1 MVISGSIKD
10 KVMVFLK
17 KIFFLLIWI
26 FTMSVFPQVR
36 IVLSAA
42 LTDAHYEF
50 RKAQYIKSFNILNMI
65 GYKDVYVIE
74 ALKKHGHTFLDDFS
88 KNVFYATT
96 NDRKFTNQ
104 GTNEARTCLEG
115 IDYFKFDPEDIIL
128 KITGRYQL
136 KSDRILKIIRD
147 NPDFD
152 AYIKLAGNGDVYTA
166 CFAMRCKYFQEV
178 YRQIDL
184 DRMEKDRISLE
195 TEVARYI
202 KNKVA
207 TCGFKVYYVD
217 TLDIEA
223 NLFGSSAC
231 PGIPENTVLNL

>member
-1 MVISGSIKD
+1 
-10 KVMVFLK
+10 
-17 KIFFLLIWI
+17 
-26 FTMSVFPQVR
+26 MSVFSQVR
-36 IVLSAA
+36 VVLSAA
-42 LTDAHYEF
+42 LTDSYYEF
-50 RKAQYIKSFNILNMI
+50 RKAQYIKSFNILTML

-74 ALKKHGHTFLDDFS
+74 ALKKQGPTFLDDFS

-96 NDRKFTNQ
+96 NDARFTNQ

-136 KSDRILKIIRD
+136 KSDHILKIIRD

-152 AYIKLAGNGDVYTA
+152 AYIKLSENGDVFTA
-166 CFAMRCKYFQEV
+166 CFAMKCKYFREM
-178 YRQIDL
+178 YSQINF
-184 DRMEKDRISLE
+184 DRMERYRINLE
-195 TEVARYI
+195 TEVAHYI
-202 KNKVA
+202 KNKVE
-207 TCGFKVYYVD
+207 TGDFKACYVD
-217 TLDIEA
+217 MLDVEA